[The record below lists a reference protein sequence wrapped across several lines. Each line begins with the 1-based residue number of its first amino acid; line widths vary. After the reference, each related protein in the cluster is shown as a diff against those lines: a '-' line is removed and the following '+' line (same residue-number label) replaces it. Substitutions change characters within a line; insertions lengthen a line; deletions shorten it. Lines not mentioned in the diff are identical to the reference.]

1 MYYRIEI
8 SIIHM
13 RCTES
18 LVYFLG
24 KFWYQIDYAK
34 VKHLIY
40 FQSQGQ
46 MQMQLLRSLMK
57 VNFDIVTRRPYMVSV
72 FDI

>member
-1 MYYRIEI
+1 MYNRIEI

-24 KFWYQIDYAK
+24 KFWCQIDNAK

-57 VNFDIVTRRPYMVSV
+57 VNFDIVTRRPYMVCV